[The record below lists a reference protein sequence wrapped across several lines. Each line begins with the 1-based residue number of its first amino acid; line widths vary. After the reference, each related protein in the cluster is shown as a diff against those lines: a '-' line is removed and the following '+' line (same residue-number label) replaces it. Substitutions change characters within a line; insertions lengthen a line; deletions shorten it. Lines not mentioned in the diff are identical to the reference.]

1 MAIGPNPPFY
11 DLDDTNNFFSTSSL
25 SAEVLR
31 TTPAGVRGLGGDDQ
45 ITGSAQA
52 DIIYGNLGNDSLYGL
67 GGNDTFYGGQGDD
80 LLVGDGL
87 NSTGDD
93 VLSGNKGND
102 LILGGVG
109 NDILRGGQ
117 DNDFLNGEEGN
128 DTLVGDLGQDTLA
141 GGAGDDLL
149 VLRRDT
155 AAVAD
160 ASGAIAADFI
170 VDFGT
175 GNDRIGLTG
184 GLQESQLQLLAIT
197 LTDSGGG
204 STPSTAITFNDNG
217 VFKTLGLVLGKTP
230 TELAG
235 KFVNTDF

>member
-1 MAIGPNPPFY
+1 MPIGPNPPFY
-11 DLDDTNNFFSTSSL
+11 DLDDTNNAFFVRNV
-25 SAEVLR
+25 SADVLA
-31 TTPAGVRGLGGDDQ
+31 TTPAGIRALAGDDQ
-45 ITGSAQA
+45 VIGDANA
-52 DIIYGNLGNDSLYGL
+52 DIMYGNLGNDSLYGF
-67 GGNDTFYGGQGDD
+67 GGNDTLYGGQGDD
-80 LLVGDGL
+80 VLVGDGL
-87 NSTGDD
+87 SSSGND

-117 DNDFLNGEEGN
+117 DSDLLNGEEGN
-128 DTLVGDLGQDTLA
+128 DTLSGDLGQDTLI

-160 ASGAIAADFI
+160 ATGAIAADFL
-170 VDFGT
+170 VDFGN

-184 GLQESQLQLLAIT
+184 GLQESQLQLLPIT

-204 STPSTAITFNDNG
+204 ATPSTAITFSENG
-217 VFKTLGLVLGKTP
+217 VLKTLGLVLGKTP
-230 TELAG
+230 TELSG
-235 KFVNTDF
+235 KFVNVDF

>member
-11 DLDDTNNFFSTSSL
+11 DLDDASNFFASNSIPTNVRST
-25 SAEVLR
+25 V
-31 TTPAGVRGLGGDDQ
+31 PAGVRGLGGDDQ
-45 ITGSAQA
+45 IAGDTVA
-52 DIIYGNLGNDSLYGL
+52 DIFYGNLGNDSLYGL
-67 GGNDTFYGGQGDD
+67 GGSDTLYGGQGDD
-80 LLVGDGL
+80 VLVGDGL

-117 DNDFLNGEEGN
+117 DSDFLNGEEGN

-149 VLRRDT
+149 VLRRDA

-160 ASGAIAADFI
+160 SAGAIAADFL
-170 VDFGT
+170 VDFGN

-184 GLQESQLQLLAIT
+184 GLQENQLQLMSIT

-204 STPSTAITFNDNG
+204 ATPSTAITFSENG
-217 VFKTLGLVLGKTP
+217 VMKTLGLVLGKTP
-230 TELAG
+230 TDLAG